1 MRVFSVLIDF
11 LGPDLN
17 STSRKKEK
25 ANTSAAFVTTRW
37 SIIFSGAGSEGGEK
51 QVRAALAELC
61 RIYWRPIFFF
71 IARRGCSPEDAE
83 DLTQDFFVRI
93 LNGDWLQKADPA
105 RGRFRSLLLTSLQ
118 NFLNDAVDRTR
129 ARKRGGEVSFVPW
142 DPWMAERPSGF
153 ALSKEALKS
162 WPAERIF
169 DAGWAATVV
178 ERALRRLHEEC
189 ESKGR
194 SHVFN
199 ILSAYLGSERDDISY
214 ANLAAKLRVRE
225 ATVKKLLYHMRR
237 RYRFLLR
244 DEVAQT
250 VAEPADVEDELR
262 YLCSTLAASSAQA
275 G

>member
-1 MRVFSVLIDF
+1 M
-11 LGPDLN
+11 N
-17 STSRKKEK
+17 SPLRKKEK
-25 ANTSAAFVTTRW
+25 ASTSAAFVTTRW
-37 SIIFSGAGSEGGEK
+37 SIIFSGSDSEGGEK

-71 IARRGCSPEDAE
+71 IARRGYSPEDAE

-118 NFLNDAVDRTR
+118 NFLKDAVDRTR
-129 ARKRGGEVSFVPW
+129 ARKRGGDVSFVPW
-142 DPWMAERPSGF
+142 DPWMAERPSEF
-153 ALSKEALKS
+153 ALSKEALNS

-189 ESKGR
+189 ETKGR
-194 SHVFN
+194 SRVFN
-199 ILSAYLGSERDDISY
+199 ILSGYLSSERDDISY